1 MSKVTISPFQRTVQ
15 LLKQYH
21 PDQSATEGMIGTRLC
36 RAAQSVGFTGFSEL
50 AANVLAVPSRR
61 ARSAGSIVPL
71 PNSPTPVAVIVAAL
85 TAAANEQFGI
95 GSVSPAAI
103 RSRLERVVADASF
116 GDTAYSAF
124 GDLFAVRQRSA
135 PKSTNQEPEPLLT
148 LRADRIAV
156 IETDWA
162 AVFVCF
168 RYEFASMMEANQM
181 SGTHKKVKIE
191 LSDNN
196 GEFTNDKVY
205 TISRVDC
212 EQGSP
217 DNNDTMIVRATVVG

>member
-1 MSKVTISPFQRTVQ
+1 MSKVTISPFQRTAR
-15 LLKQYH
+15 LLKMHH
-21 PDQSATEGMIGTRLC
+21 PDQSATVGMIETRLS
-36 RAAQSVGFTGFSEL
+36 RAATAVGFTGFSEL
-50 AANVLAVPSRR
+50 AEAVLAVPSRS

-71 PNSPTPVAVIVAAL
+71 PDSPTPVAVIVAAL
-85 TAAANEQFGI
+85 TAAANERFGTRT
-95 GSVSPAAI
+95 VSPAAI
-103 RSRLERVVADASF
+103 RSRLERAIAATSP
-116 GDTAYSAF
+116 GATAYSAF
-124 GDLFAVRQRSA
+124 GDLFAERQRGA
-135 PKSTNQEPEPLLT
+135 PKSIKQEPEPLLT

-156 IETDWA
+156 IEIDDA

-181 SGTHKKVKIE
+181 SGTHKKVKIK

-217 DNNDTMIVRATVVG
+217 DNNDTMIVRATVA